1 MLLFLQV
8 PAAAN
13 LLARHT
19 CPPGDTSATEEQ
31 QQAATQEYER
41 LLTHYHA
48 TISSSSSEAVAAAGD
63 AVAKSREQLSLTYSL
78 YVGYL
83 HESLV
88 ALMAD
93 AEGVEGA
100 AGVARQLLKVLK
112 GAHEGGAAGVELYR
126 TWGEVAMML
135 QQPKVCAVVLG
146 GRGGGAGVG
155 RASCMIRGLGA
166 RGYCGLEL

>member
-1 MLLFLQV
+1 MGVLSLFFQV

-19 CPPGDTSATEEQ
+19 CSPGDTSTTGEQ
-31 QQAATQEYER
+31 QQAATQEFER
-41 LLTHYHA
+41 LLRHYHA
-48 TISSSSSEAVAAAGD
+48 TTTSSRSEAVSAAGHT
-63 AVAKSREQLSLTYSL
+63 VAKLREQLLLAYSL
-78 YVGYL
+78 HVGYL

-112 GAHEGGAAGVELYR
+112 GAREGGAAGVELYR
-126 TWGEVAMML
+126 TWREVAMML

-146 GRGGGAGVG
+146 GG
-155 RASCMIRGLGA
+155 
-166 RGYCGLEL
+166 GLEWGEQVV